1 MANAGQISSSPKVS
15 RNVSIR
21 VNEEDLISVQAST
34 LFHGL
39 PASVINLEKPRRTG
53 IICTIGPKTLPRI
66 GELLD
71 AGMNVMRLNFSHGT
85 HEYHESCIR
94 KLREELKKRPGMLC
108 AIALDTKG
116 PEIRTGLFVDS
127 KDVRIEKGSQVTI
140 TTEEQFREKG
150 TASKFFVD
158 YKSLCNTVKPGMY
171 IFISDGILRLK
182 ILECRETEVVC
193 EAVNSAVIG
202 DQKGVNLPGA
212 KVDLPAVSK
221 KDIDDLHFGVQQG
234 VDVVF
239 ASFIREAS
247 QVLEIRRILSEA
259 GANGKDIKIFSKIEN
274 QQGLD
279 NFEDILKATDGV
291 MVARGDLGIEIA
303 PAKVFVAQKKLIRLC
318 NIYAKPVIC
327 ATQMLESMVN
337 NPRPS
342 RAEVS
347 DVGNAVVDGAD
358 CVMLSDETAK
368 GDYPVESVQHMDLIC
383 VEAEGFL
390 GYEKIWSDMRA
401 STPRPME
408 NVESVSCAAVMLSF
422 DEEVKLIVLVSENGK
437 LARKVSKYH
446 PNVPVIAIT
455 RNPRVARQQLLSRG
469 ILSLLVDSS
478 EFSSVNNLLNIACH
492 AAMEVNFCKPGDKGV
507 AIYDTELRKDSE
519 EASVM
524 HVFTVE

>member
-1 MANAGQISSSPKVS
+1 
-15 RNVSIR
+15 
-21 VNEEDLISVQAST
+21 
-34 LFHGL
+34 
-39 PASVINLEKPRRTG
+39 LEKPRRTG
-53 IICTIGPKTLPRI
+53 IICTIGPKSLPRI
-66 GELLD
+66 GELLA

-94 KLREELKKRPGMLC
+94 KLREELRKRPGMLC

-127 KDVRIEKGSQVTI
+127 KDVQIEKGSKVTI
-140 TTEEQFREKG
+140 TTDEQFRDKG
-150 TASKFFVD
+150 TASKFFID
-158 YKSLCNTVKPGMY
+158 YKSLCTTVKPGMF
-171 IFISDGILRLK
+171 IFISDGTLRLK
-182 ILECRETEVVC
+182 VLECGSTEVVC

-212 KVDLPAVSK
+212 KVDLPAVSE
-221 KDIDDLHFGVQQG
+221 KDIDDLRFGVQQG
-234 VDVVF
+234 IDVVF
-239 ASFIREAS
+239 ASFIREAA
-247 QVLEIRRILSEA
+247 QVLEIRKILTAA
-259 GANGKDIKIFSKIEN
+259 GPEGKDVKIFSKIEN
-274 QQGLD
+274 QQGMKGQLFYETIVNSFDIGLD
-279 NFEDILKATDGV
+279 NFEEILKVTDGV

-303 PAKVFVAQKKLIRLC
+303 PAKVFVAQKKMIRLC

-368 GDYPVESVQHMDLIC
+368 GDYPIESVEHMDHIC

-390 GYEKIWSDMRA
+390 AYEKIWSDMRA
-401 STPRPME
+401 STSRPMD
-408 NVESVSCAAVMLSF
+408 NVDSVACAAVMLSF
-422 DEEVKLIVLVSENGK
+422 DEEVKLIVIVSESGN
-437 LARKVSKYH
+437 LARHVSKYH
-446 PNVPVIAIT
+446 PNVPVVALT
-455 RNPRVARQQLLSRG
+455 RRPRVARQQLLSRG

-478 EFSSVNNLLNIACH
+478 EFSSVSNLLSIACH
-492 AAMEVNFCKPGDKGV
+492 AAIEVNFCKPGDKAV
-507 AIYDTELRKDSE
+507 AIHDNELHEYSE

-524 HVFTVE
+524 HVFTIE